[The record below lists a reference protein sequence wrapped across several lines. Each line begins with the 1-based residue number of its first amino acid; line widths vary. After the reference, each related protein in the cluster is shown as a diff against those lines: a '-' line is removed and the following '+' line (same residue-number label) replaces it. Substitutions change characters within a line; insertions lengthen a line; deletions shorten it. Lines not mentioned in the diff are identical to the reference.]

1 MLAQLTPKE
10 RLGYVLLLAGFLFV
24 CGFVGTQYARRP
36 AEITF
41 SNGPVEPGGASLS
54 QAPAGNVPTE
64 VVVDVKGA
72 VKSPQ
77 VVRLPPGSRVADAIE
92 KAGGALPGART
103 EDLNLAAK
111 LEDGT
116 QLVVPDAS
124 AAPTTSPENAS
135 SSSPNYTSES
145 NSYSS
150 KPRTGRSSSS
160 GAPAPGSISL
170 NTADAATLDR
180 LPGVGPA
187 TAEKIL
193 EYRKAHGGFSSIEE
207 LLAVKGIGPKKLEAM
222 RKYLKL

>member
-10 RLGYVLLLAGFLFV
+10 RLGYTLLLAGFLFV
-24 CGFVGTQYARRP
+24 CGFVGAQYVKRP
-36 AEITF
+36 PEISI
-41 SNGPVEPGGASLS
+41 SNGPAVAGPAASAFNGS
-54 QAPAGNVPTE
+54 AAKASE

-72 VKSPQ
+72 VKTPK
-77 VVRLPPGSRVADAIE
+77 VVRLPAGSRVADAIE
-92 KAGGALPGART
+92 KCGGSLPGAKT
-103 EDLNLAAK
+103 ESLNLAAK

-116 QLVVPDAS
+116 QLLVPD
-124 AAPTTSPENAS
+124 
-135 SSSPNYTSES
+135 TSEAPVPAPETS
-145 NSYSS
+145 ALPYAGGKAATNAYLA
-150 KPRTGRSSSS
+150 KPRTGRSSSA

-207 LLAVKGIGPKKLEAM
+207 VLAVKGIGPKKLEAM

>member
-10 RLGYVLLLAGFLFV
+10 RLGYTLLLAGFLFV

-36 AEITF
+36 AEITL
-41 SNGPVEPGGASLS
+41 SNGPLVPGAISQAQVPSLS
-54 QAPAGNVPTE
+54 VPAE

-77 VVRLPPGSRVADAIE
+77 VVHLPQGSRVADAIE
-92 KAGGALPGART
+92 RAGGALPGART

-116 QLVVPDAS
+116 QLVVPEANS
-124 AAPTTSPENAS
+124 APQTSTEKAT
-135 SSSPNYTSES
+135 SSSPSYTSES
-145 NSYSS
+145 SSYSS

-160 GAPAPGSISL
+160 GTPAPGSISL

-222 RKYLKL
+222 RKFLKL